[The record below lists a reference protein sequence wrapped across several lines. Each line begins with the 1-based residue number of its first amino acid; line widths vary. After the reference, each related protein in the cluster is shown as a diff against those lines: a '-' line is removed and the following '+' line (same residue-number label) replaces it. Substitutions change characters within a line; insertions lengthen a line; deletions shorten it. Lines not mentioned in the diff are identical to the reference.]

1 MVENKENS
9 KETSKKS
16 EIVET
21 QKKKPIAVKR
31 PTKKLARTAP
41 SATTDLWQAFND
53 TFERFRSD
61 FEDILF
67 PQNWQNILPAIL
79 PVRVPVVD
87 LEDHEKEFVLKAEM
101 PGFKKEDIEIEVQ
114 DDAVAITGYAGW
126 KYDEKGK
133 LYICKERACETFYR
147 ELDLPQEIK
156 IDSVKADLKDGVL
169 EITLPKKTP
178 KQKRKIALK

>member
-1 MVENKENS
+1 MAENKETP
-9 KETSKKS
+9 KESSKKTD
-16 EIVET
+16 IAET
-21 QKKKPIAVKR
+21 TKKKPIAVKKT
-31 PTKKLARTAP
+31 TKKLARTTP
-41 SATTDLWQAFND
+41 SAAPDLWQAFND

-67 PQNWQNILPAIL
+67 PQNLQNIFLPI
-79 PVRVPVVD
+79 PQVRVPAVD
-87 LEDHEKEFVLKAEM
+87 LEDNEKDFVLKAEM

-126 KYDEKGK
+126 KYDKKGR
-133 LYICKERACETFYR
+133 LYVCKERACETFYR

-156 IDSVKADLKDGVL
+156 VDDVTADLKDGVL